1 MNILVTGGSSGLG
14 RSVVELL
21 SAEKCNNVYFTYK
34 SNKEEAEKIS
44 SVFSNAAAVHCDF
57 IDSDSLEKFIN
68 KIPNFNL
75 DVLINNAYSGI
86 TLGNHFHKTPVSD
99 FNIAFQTNILPL
111 ISITQKVIDGFRK
124 KKTGKIITVLT
135 SALIGTPPMG
145 YSVYSATKAYIAQ
158 LVKCWSK
165 EYIKFGITS
174 NAIAPDFMQTKLTSE
189 TNDFIVE
196 QIKDA
201 NPMKKLLTI
210 GEVARVIIGLTN
222 ASSQLNGITIP
233 VNAGV
238 NIL

>member
-14 RSVVELL
+14 MSVVELL

-34 SNKEEAEKIS
+34 SHKEESEKICLD
-44 SVFSNAAAVHCDF
+44 FPNAVAVHCDF
-57 IDSDSLEKFIN
+57 SDSENLEKFVS
-68 KIPNFNL
+68 KIPDFNL

-124 KKTGKIITVLT
+124 KKAGKIITVLT

-201 NPMKKLLTI
+201 NPMKKLLTTS
-210 GEVARVIIGLTN
+210 EVARVIIGLTN